1 MTIKFTGLP
10 SKNGE
15 EPTELLKPLTF
26 EYLAAMNR
34 LKLIE
39 LLETVGTNGH
49 YVLLVVIPN
58 AKVDGDRIVETDE
71 IVGKTVGEEKPVGK
85 EGE

>member
-1 MTIKFTGLP
+1 MTIKFTDLP

-34 LKLIE
+34 LGLIQ
-39 LLETVGTNGH
+39 LLETVGSEGQH
-49 YVLLVVIPN
+49 VLLAVIPN
-58 AKVDGDRIVETDE
+58 AMVDGDRIVETDE
-71 IVGKTVGEEKPVGK
+71 IVGKPVGK